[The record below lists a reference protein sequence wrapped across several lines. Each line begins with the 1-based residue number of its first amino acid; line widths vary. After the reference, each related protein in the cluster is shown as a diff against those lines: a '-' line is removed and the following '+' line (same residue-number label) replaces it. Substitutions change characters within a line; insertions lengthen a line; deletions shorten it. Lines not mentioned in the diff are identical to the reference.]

1 MGNELTTSTRPMTR
15 FLAYLDHLQR
25 RHHLLS
31 LPLAVFKRFGE
42 HGGGRLATTISY
54 WSFFSIFPLMLAF
67 VTLLNVVLA
76 DDPQRRRDLVDG
88 ALGQVPVIGTEL
100 ADSQSAL
107 GGSWAT
113 VAIGVGV
120 ALWTGLAAANALQT
134 ALDEIWDTPSFDR
147 PNVAIHR
154 LRSIAF
160 LVIFA
165 VGISAST
172 VALTSAQLADLG
184 PLAGVAGVAVS
195 FVINAAMLLATF
207 LLFISGSQRAKSLL
221 PGAAVAA
228 GLVVALQAIG
238 SIIVSR
244 YIAGARDTYGTFA
257 VVIALLSWFF
267 LVSRVVLLGA
277 ELNSV
282 LHYELWPRSLVGS
295 TPVTDGDRRAVLL
308 DARRVHRDR
317 RIGVAVSVDGETA
330 EATDAEPAEMTNPS
344 PSAR

>member
-134 ALDEIWDTPSFDR
+134 ALDEIWDTRRSTDPT
-147 PNVAIHR
+147 
-154 LRSIAF
+154 LRS
-160 LVIFA
+160 
-165 VGISAST
+165 
-172 VALTSAQLADLG
+172 
-184 PLAGVAGVAVS
+184 
-195 FVINAAMLLATF
+195 
-207 LLFISGSQRAKSLL
+207 
-221 PGAAVAA
+221 
-228 GLVVALQAIG
+228 
-238 SIIVSR
+238 
-244 YIAGARDTYGTFA
+244 
-257 VVIALLSWFF
+257 
-267 LVSRVVLLGA
+267 
-277 ELNSV
+277 
-282 LHYELWPRSLVGS
+282 
-295 TPVTDGDRRAVLL
+295 
-308 DARRVHRDR
+308 
-317 RIGVAVSVDGETA
+317 TA
-330 EATDAEPAEMTNPS
+330 CGRS
-344 PSAR
+344 PSW